1 MIYLEKTA
9 LASFE
14 IVTDLVSRKIGENL
28 MKKKGPEGPSEFSDY
43 AGIILIYPSDISY
56 DTGVS
61 TPFSVS
67 PKSSL
72 RREL

>member
-28 MKKKGPEGPSEFSDY
+28 MKKKGPEGPQNNE
-43 AGIILIYPSDISY
+43 LI
-56 DTGVS
+56 TL
-61 TPFSVS
+61 T
-67 PKSSL
+67 
-72 RREL
+72 